1 LKSTGRFEWIRTT
14 DLTVIGRLLYRAEL
28 RSEMEHGAA
37 RRDRAA
43 NLTLGVP
50 CRLSDRSECLMEWTV
65 RFELTKTW
73 VAARRLRPLGHV
85 HGSTN
90 WQRAPVPTRK
100 PVGSKRLAGAAHP
113 RWGYPLCL
121 AESGGHDPQPFPR
134 SHRFRG
140 GPGPCPVHSPEND
153 RGRGTRNPI
162 AHAIDLCSKQSR
174 ALPDSPSI
182 YVAPPAGFDPAAS
195 CLTNKRSPD

>member
-1 LKSTGRFEWIRTT
+1 
-14 DLTVIGRLLYRAEL
+14 
-28 RSEMEHGAA
+28 MEHGAA
-37 RRDRAA
+37 RPDRTAD
-43 NLTLGVP
+43 LTLGML
-50 CRLSDRSECLMEWTV
+50 CRLSDRSECLLEWTV

-85 HGSTN
+85 HGSTS

-121 AESGGHDPQPFPR
+121 AESGGLDPRICAVASLSRRARILSGSLSGKWQRAGYSKPNR
-134 SHRFRG
+134 SRDRTVFKAVSGPARF
-140 GPGPCPVHSPEND
+140 
-153 RGRGTRNPI
+153 T
-162 AHAIDLCSKQSR
+162 L
-174 ALPDSPSI
+174 L

-195 CLTNKRSPD
+195 CLTNKRSPE